1 MFEPVKIAPSILS
14 ADFMHLGR
22 DIELIEKAGAGYVH
36 VDVMD
41 GHFVPNLTMGVPV
54 VKQLKKITDMPLDV
68 HLMISNPLEQLPW
81 FLEAG
86 ADIVTVHA
94 EAAAGY
100 QLERAVEMIH
110 AAGAKAAAS
119 VKPHT
124 PVEVLA
130 PVMAQLDMV
139 LIMSVEP
146 GFSGQSYIEG
156 SERKVARTVE
166 LARAVGAAP
175 LIEVDGGIGV
185 KTAPLVAAAPMC
197 SCAAR
202 PCAAPMIPRQ
212 PSPRSRRPPR
222 RLVRLR
228 WHPRRRR
235 RPMVAKVPENYV
247 YLDYAATAPLCEE
260 AAQAMAPYMVPGRA
274 NIAFGGNANSL
285 HVPGRAAFSALED
298 ARRAIAR
305 ALGAT
310 RPDEVVLTSGAT
322 EADNAAIIG
331 LAQAAA
337 HARRLGGAGSAQP
350 HVVVSAIE
358 HDAVLA
364 PAKRLEQMGFSV
376 TRVQPDR
383 NGFITAAALEQVMRP
398 ETVLVSVMAA
408 NSEVGSVQPVAE
420 LARTAHAAGALFH
433 TDATQALGKVPV
445 NVVDWGCDAASFSAH
460 KVGGP
465 KGVGALYVKNRTPF
479 DAFMLG
485 GGQEAGRRSGTQ
497 NVCGAAGF
505 AAAIQ
510 VAQEKQADEQARL
523 GALRDKLYAALAE
536 KPGVRPTVQVA
547 PGSQDYLPNIV
558 HVLVDALESET
569 LILRFDMRGFGVSGG
584 SACSS
589 HSLEPSHVLRA
600 IGIDADAAHGALR
613 ISMGRYTTAEDV
625 QGFLDVIDSVLNWE

>member
-1 MFEPVKIAPSILS
+1 
-14 ADFMHLGR
+14 
-22 DIELIEKAGAGYVH
+22 
-36 VDVMD
+36 
-41 GHFVPNLTMGVPV
+41 
-54 VKQLKKITDMPLDV
+54 
-68 HLMISNPLEQLPW
+68 
-81 FLEAG
+81 
-86 ADIVTVHA
+86 
-94 EAAAGY
+94 
-100 QLERAVEMIH
+100 
-110 AAGAKAAAS
+110 
-119 VKPHT
+119 
-124 PVEVLA
+124 
-130 PVMAQLDMV
+130 
-139 LIMSVEP
+139 
-146 GFSGQSYIEG
+146 
-156 SERKVARTVE
+156 
-166 LARAVGAAP
+166 
-175 LIEVDGGIGV
+175 
-185 KTAPLVAAAPMC
+185 
-197 SCAAR
+197 
-202 PCAAPMIPRQ
+202 
-212 PSPRSRRPPR
+212 
-222 RLVRLR
+222 
-228 WHPRRRR
+228 
-235 RPMVAKVPENYV
+235 MVAKVPENYV

-260 AAQAMAPYMVPGRA
+260 AAQAMVPYMVPGRA

-285 HVPGRAAFSALED
+285 HIPGRAAFSALED

-445 NVVDWGCDAASFSAH
+445 NVADWDCDAASFSAH

-465 KGVGALYVKNRTPF
+465 KGVGALYVKSRTPF

-510 VAQEKQADEQARL
+510 VAQEKQADEQERL

-536 KPGVRPTVQVA
+536 KPGVRPTVQVT

-600 IGIDADAAHGALR
+600 IGIGADAAHGALR

-625 QGFLDVIDSVLNWE
+625 QAFLDAIDSVLNWE